1 MYLIS
6 AYFDDETT
14 FKIQQYIN
22 QIAQKTGNTFML
34 DGCVPPHITL
44 SSFETRQEEQIISLL
59 KQNVKDIRQGKVQ
72 WTSVS
77 AFLPYVIFLSPV
89 LNQYLH
95 NLSEQIYSCIRQA
108 EDIRIRPCYQP
119 FSWMPHTTVGKK
131 LSKTEMQAAFQVL
144 QHQFGPFSGYVTKIG
159 LAKTNPY
166 TNLAVFELKE
176 GESQ

>member
-59 KQNVKDIRQGKVQ
+59 KPNVNDISLGKVL

-77 AFLPYVIFLSPV
+77 AFLP
-89 LNQYLH
+89 
-95 NLSEQIYSCIRQA
+95 
-108 EDIRIRPCYQP
+108 
-119 FSWMPHTTVGKK
+119 
-131 LSKTEMQAAFQVL
+131 
-144 QHQFGPFSGYVTKIG
+144 
-159 LAKTNPY
+159 
-166 TNLAVFELKE
+166 
-176 GESQ
+176 

>member
-22 QIAQKTGNTFML
+22 QIAKKAGNTFML
-34 DGCVPPHITL
+34 DSHVPPHITL

-131 LSKTEMQAAFQVL
+131 LSKAEMQAAFQVL

-166 TNLAVFELKE
+166 TNLTVFELKE